1 MKVKHYTFLI
11 ISLII
16 FALIFGF
23 GIINTMV
30 SLKYETNFDHEC
42 VSTISGD
49 NLCNSLRNIKYLFYI
64 DLIAIVILL
73 LLQRKIIKKTDSN

>member
-1 MKVKHYTFLI
+1 MKVKHYTILI
-11 ISLII
+11 ISLITL
-16 FALIFGF
+16 ALIFGF

-30 SLKYETNFDHEC
+30 SLKYETNFGNEC

-64 DLIAIVILL
+64 DLIAIFILL
-73 LLQRKIIKKTDSN
+73 LFQGKIIKKTESD

>member
-16 FALIFGF
+16 LALIFVF
-23 GIINTMV
+23 GIVNTMI
-30 SLKYETNFDHEC
+30 SLKYETNFDNDC

-49 NLCNSLRNIKYLFYI
+49 NLCNSLRKIKYLFYI
-64 DLIAIVILL
+64 DLIAILVILL
-73 LLQRKIIKKTDSN
+73 FQGKIIKKTDSN

>member
-1 MKVKHYTFLI
+1 MKVKHYTILI
-11 ISLII
+11 ISLITL
-16 FALIFGF
+16 ALIFGF

-30 SLKYETNFDHEC
+30 SLKYETNFDNEC

-64 DLIAIVILL
+64 DLIAIFILL
-73 LLQRKIIKKTDSN
+73 LLQGKIIKKTDSD

>member
-1 MKVKHYTFLI
+1 MKVKHYRIII

-16 FALIFGF
+16 LVFIFGF
-23 GIINTMV
+23 GITNIMV
-30 SLKYETNFDHEC
+30 SLKYETNFDNEC

-64 DLIAIVILL
+64 DLIAIFILL
-73 LLQRKIIKKTDSN
+73 LLQGKIIKKTDSD

>member
-16 FALIFGF
+16 LALIFGF

-30 SLKYETNFDHEC
+30 SLKYETNFDKEC

-64 DLIAIVILL
+64 DLIAIFILL
-73 LLQRKIIKKTDSN
+73 LFQGKIIKKTDSN